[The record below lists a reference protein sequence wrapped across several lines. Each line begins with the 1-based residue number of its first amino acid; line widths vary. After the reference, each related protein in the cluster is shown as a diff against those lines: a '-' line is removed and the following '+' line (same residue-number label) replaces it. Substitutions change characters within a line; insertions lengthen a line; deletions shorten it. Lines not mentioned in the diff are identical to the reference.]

1 MKKETKGTILAIL
14 AAVVSGIAI
23 PVNKFFIVNLDP
35 TVFTAVRAVII
46 GVMFLI
52 VASFRSKFNYKTFK
66 KVSWTYLLAIAVIGG
81 AIAFLLF
88 FNGLALT
95 TAGRAAFLQKTLP
108 LYVAILAFVFLRE
121 RISRKMAY
129 ALGAMLLG
137 TLILYYSQTG
147 LATLWTNPSL
157 GDLLV
162 IAATILWAI
171 EAIIAR
177 KAMLIGETNWV
188 VSFARMFFGGL
199 ILFGFVLL
207 FGKMGLL
214 LTLSMQQWINIIAS
228 TIILFVYV
236 FFWYWSI
243 KCINVTK
250 ATSLLLLAP
259 IISVIGGVVF
269 FGEPV
274 PFLQLMGSAMILIG
288 AYFVSGVKSEFR
300 EKI

>member
-14 AAVVSGIAI
+14 AAIVSGIAI

-52 VASFRSKFNYKTFK
+52 VASFQSKFNYKTFK

-137 TLILYYSQTG
+137 TLILYYSQTS
-147 LATLWTNPSL
+147 LATLWANPSL

-259 IISVIGGVVF
+259 IISLIGGVVF
-269 FGEPV
+269 FGEPA
-274 PFLQLMGSAMILIG
+274 PFLQLIGSAMILIG